1 MMMTHASDR
10 DERREEREE
19 RCQEFCL
26 QIKMQCQQMQAQQ
39 NIMTM
44 IMMTMMGWS
53 ASIPA
58 VGGIVDRLSGQSTR
72 QRNEGEGKSSDE
84 HNGE

>member
-10 DERREEREE
+10 DERQEEREE
-19 RCQEFCL
+19 RHQEFRL

-39 NIMTM
+39 NMMTM

-53 ASIPA
+53 ASISA
-58 VGGIVDRLSGQSTR
+58 GGGIVDWSSGQSTC
-72 QRNEGEGKSSDE
+72 QRNEGEGNSSDE